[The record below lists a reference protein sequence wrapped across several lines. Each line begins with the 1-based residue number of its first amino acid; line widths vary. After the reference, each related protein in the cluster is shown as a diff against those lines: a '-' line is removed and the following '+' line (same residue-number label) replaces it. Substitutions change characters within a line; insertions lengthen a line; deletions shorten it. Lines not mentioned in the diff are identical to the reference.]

1 MGYVLDKSGTDGA
14 ECNRKMASWRRV
26 AGAIR
31 SLVSARDLHRECT
44 RVLHETFLVPFL
56 MYDSETMLWKER
68 FRIKAMEMDNP
79 RGLLGIIC
87 MLYFKVVISEGHDK
101 PQLSLQVFVMLLML
115 IFLCRM
121 EY

>member
-1 MGYVLDKSGTDGA
+1 MGCVLDKSGTDGA

-79 RGLLGIIC
+79 RGLLGIRKMDRVPKARIRELC
-87 MLYFKVVISEGHDK
+87 GVKKGVDERIDENEKLYS
-101 PQLSLQVFVMLLML
+101 
-115 IFLCRM
+115 
-121 EY
+121 